1 MQLSGTHS
9 LFRQGLMLYDHIP
22 NWSDE
27 RVCPLME
34 RFSEMLMEQRV
45 FKEIFGVI

>member
-1 MQLSGTHS
+1 MYQLIET
-9 LFRQGLMLYDHIP
+9 LGLMLYDHIP

>member
-1 MQLSGTHS
+1 
-9 LFRQGLMLYDHIP
+9 MLYDHIP

-34 RFSEMLMEQRV
+34 RFSETLMEQRV

>member
-1 MQLSGTHS
+1 M
-9 LFRQGLMLYDHIP
+9 YDHIP

-34 RFSEMLMEQRV
+34 RFIGDAFLSMEQRV